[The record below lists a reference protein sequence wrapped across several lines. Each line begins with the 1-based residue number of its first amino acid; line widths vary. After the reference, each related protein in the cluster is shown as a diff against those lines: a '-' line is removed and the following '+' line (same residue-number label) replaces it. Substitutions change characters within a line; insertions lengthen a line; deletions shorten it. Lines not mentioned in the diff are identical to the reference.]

1 MPAFRPSVSLLIKR
15 GGYEHGYLLSNG
27 WWGFGRRWMY
37 PWVECRLE
45 ISPVSSTCEVRHAA
59 GVEEFDTLMAIRRA
73 GDVVTVH
80 REFSDITMTLN
91 RQSSLRLY
99 DTGTTMNQS
108 EGMVIFSR
116 EPLDLSYIAEL
127 LSAPSLK

>member
-1 MPAFRPSVSLLIKR
+1 
-15 GGYEHGYLLSNG
+15 
-27 WWGFGRRWMY
+27 
-37 PWVECRLE
+37 
-45 ISPVSSTCEVRHAA
+45 
-59 GVEEFDTLMAIRRA
+59 MAIRRA